1 MELCKEWI
9 GLSFVA
15 NGGLRAVAGDDDGGV
30 GQWEQLAVDGADE
43 GRAVAAGKVCAADGT
58 GEEGVAGEEEIL
70 LGEIEADAA
79 LGVAWG
85 VEDAAGEGWCFVA
98 DGSDGDEL
106 AVVEGV
112 VGRAD
117 FRGCHAEPSCLDVH
131 HLDQREV
138 VLVVEDGRAGEGLEA
153 GCTGDV
159 VDVSVGDEDLLD
171 GEIVSLEE
179 GEDAQNLGSGID
191 DDGLAGG
198 LVAEDGA
205 VALQRANGKDLV
217 DHGDLDLW

>member
-1 MELCKEWI
+1 M
-9 GLSFVA
+9 
-15 NGGLRAVAGDDDGGV
+15 AGEDDGSV
-30 GQWEQLAVDGADE
+30 GQREQLVVDGAE
-43 GRAVAAGKVCAADGT
+43 ERGAVAAGKVCAADG
-58 GEEGVAGEEEIL
+58 AGEERVAGQQQVL
-70 LGEIEADAA
+70 RREIEADAA

-85 VEDAAGEGWCFVA
+85 EEDAAGDIG
-98 DGSDGDEL
+98 DGYEL

-112 VGRAD
+112 VGRVD
-117 FRGCHAEPSCLDVH
+117 FGGGAAEPSGLDVH

-138 VLVVEDGRAGEGLEA
+138 VLVVEDGRAGEGLETR
-153 GCTGDV
+153 GTCDV

-179 GEDAQNLGSGID
+179 SEDAQNLVSGID
-191 DDGLAGG
+191 DDGFTGG

-217 DHGDLDLW
+217 DHGDLDSW